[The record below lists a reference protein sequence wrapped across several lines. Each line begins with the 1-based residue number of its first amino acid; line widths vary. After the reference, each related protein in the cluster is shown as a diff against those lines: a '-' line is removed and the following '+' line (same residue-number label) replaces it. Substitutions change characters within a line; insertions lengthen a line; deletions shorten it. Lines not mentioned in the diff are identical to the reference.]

1 MAFAIATPYS
11 FAAVSPT
18 TNPAVVSTTP
28 EVGMPVVV
36 SHSLKDVSEFN
47 QVWTILQDRR
57 GVMYLGLGGGQI
69 LEYDGVTWRKIDTA
83 MDVVRSMALDD
94 SGRIW
99 VGGDGGFGYLAPDA
113 SGTLTYVSLL
123 DHVPENS
130 HSFTDVWQ
138 TLVTPQ
144 GIFFRV
150 LRTAIS
156 LGRENDAC
164 LEAGT

>member
-11 FAAVSPT
+11 FAGVGPA
-18 TNPAVVSTTP
+18 TNPAIVSTSP

-99 VGGDGGFGYLAPDA
+99 VGGDGGFGYLAPDS

-123 DHVPENS
+123 DHVPENA
-130 HSFTDVWQ
+130 
-138 TLVTPQ
+138 
-144 GIFFRV
+144 R
-150 LRTAIS
+150 
-156 LGRENDAC
+156 
-164 LEAGT
+164 